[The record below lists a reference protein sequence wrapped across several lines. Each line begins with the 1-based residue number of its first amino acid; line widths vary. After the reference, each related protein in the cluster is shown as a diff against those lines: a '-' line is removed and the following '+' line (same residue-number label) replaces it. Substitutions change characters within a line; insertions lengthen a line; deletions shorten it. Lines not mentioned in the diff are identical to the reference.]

1 MGKFSSLD
9 PNEAKKIETA
19 ALDPYFSEKQAK
31 SENQSSLSAKDQPL
45 LVIKS
50 IFPFQLF
57 PDELDV
63 YRDKVTLINRLGPG
77 MEKIRHLHLHEIAQL
92 EADCG
97 PIFGHL
103 HIIPKL
109 RTEETMLID
118 RLSRKN
124 ALAARD
130 FIENLLDRPLEIKES
145 TF

>member
-1 MGKFSSLD
+1 MAKF
-9 PNEAKKIETA
+9 T
-19 ALDPYFSEKQAK
+19 ALDPDEARKIEKKAFEQFAPELEK
-31 SENQSSLSAKDQPL
+31 KPEKEKPKLTKETPL
-45 LVIKS
+45 FAVKS

-57 PDELDV
+57 PDELLV
-63 YRDKVTLINRLGPG
+63 YKDKVTLITRLGPG
-77 MEKIRHLHLHEIAQL
+77 MEKIRHLHLKEIAQL

-118 RLSRKN
+118 RLSRKQ
-124 ALAARD
+124 ALEARE
-130 FIENLLDRPLEIKES
+130 FIENLIDKPLEIKES

>member
-1 MGKFSSLD
+1 MTQYVSLD
-9 PNEAKKIETA
+9 PEQARKIEEEAVKKFTSQVATKELPKKPGPIYTA
-19 ALDPYFSEKQAK
+19 KA
-31 SENQSSLSAKDQPL
+31 
-45 LVIKS
+45 

-57 PDELDV
+57 PDELQV
-63 YRDKVTLINRLGPG
+63 FPDKVTLITRLGPG

-109 RTEETMLID
+109 RTEEAMLID
-118 RLSRKN
+118 RLSRKQ
-124 ALAARD
+124 ALEARD
-130 FIENLLDRPLEIKES
+130 FIEELLDKPIEIKES

>member
-1 MGKFSSLD
+1 MTKFV
-9 PNEAKKIETA
+9 
-19 ALDPYFSEKQAK
+19 ALDPEQARQIEKEALNKFASPVQSNSIPKKAEPLYVAK
-31 SENQSSLSAKDQPL
+31 A
-45 LVIKS
+45 

-57 PDELDV
+57 PDELQV
-63 YRDKVTLINRLGPG
+63 YKDKVTLITRLGPG
-77 MEKIRHLHLHEIAQL
+77 MEKIRHMHLHEIAQL

-118 RLSRKN
+118 RLSRKK
-124 ALAARD
+124 ALEARD
-130 FIENLLDRPLEIKES
+130 FIEDLVDKPIEIKES